1 MDLASRKS
9 ITAYSRATASSTT
22 GSASTP
28 TARRF
33 VPMAASSSA
42 ATCLRTTILPSPCC
56 PIRTTT
62 LTATISFSTTA
73 SRWRWR
79 ARASWC
85 RTTGR
90 STGRGNYWSDY
101 TGYDADHDGV
111 GDIPYAAKSLYE
123 NLMDTHPELRLFQLS
138 PAADALDLAAKAFP
152 IFQPQP
158 KMADPNP
165 LTEPPS
171 LPPVRGIP
179 QTPVAE
185 NLVASLG
192 LLALALAILAAAAGT
207 AFGTFR
213 PYSRSQGQSQDHD
226 RQYRTAL

>member
-1 MDLASRKS
+1 
-9 ITAYSRATASSTT
+9 
-22 GSASTP
+22 
-28 TARRF
+28 
-33 VPMAASSSA
+33 MAGEGELVQNDWAVD
-42 ATCLRTTILPSPCC
+42 
-56 PIRTTT
+56 
-62 LTATISFSTTA
+62 
-73 SRWRWR
+73 
-79 ARASWC
+79 
-85 RTTGR
+85 
-90 STGRGNYWSDY
+90 GRGNYWSDY

-179 QTPVAE
+179 QPPVAE

-213 PYSRSQGQSQDHD
+213 PSALAAAGPIPGVTTANT
-226 RQYRTAL
+226 RTAL